1 MTPQISGIVQGTS
14 SPEMEL
20 LDFGDWKKLEKM
32 KNMKFWLAQARFAIL
47 ACDRCF
53 GQSNPN
59 PYPALIWEYAFL
71 VMRFVPRLLL
81 ATTLSVF
88 AAAQTTAPAQ
98 PVTSLSTPASTTSG
112 DVGMVLARIEQ
123 ETQGLNL
130 DLSNLRIDKWKAD
143 SQVKQQATENA
154 ASIRRNITAALPEV
168 IGAVRS
174 APQSLA
180 ANFKLYRNLNA
191 LYDVVSNLAE
201 SAGAFGK
208 RDEYAT
214 IAPHVAALDEVRHS
228 YTDLLQQMTANADD
242 RMAAAQR
249 AQAAAATQPPPKKII
264 VDDTEPSA
272 PTKKKKT
279 KKSAP
284 SSSSAGTS
292 TPQ

>member
-1 MTPQISGIVQGTS
+1 
-14 SPEMEL
+14 
-20 LDFGDWKKLEKM
+20 
-32 KNMKFWLAQARFAIL
+32 
-47 ACDRCF
+47 
-53 GQSNPN
+53 
-59 PYPALIWEYAFL
+59 
-71 VMRFVPRLLL
+71 
-81 ATTLSVF
+81 
-88 AAAQTTAPAQ
+88 
-98 PVTSLSTPASTTSG
+98 
-112 DVGMVLARIEQ
+112 MVLTRIEQ

-130 DLSNLRIDKWKAD
+130 DLGNLRVEKWKAD

-174 APQSLA
+174 SPQSLA

-214 IAPHVAALDEVRHS
+214 IAPHVAALDEIRHS
-228 YTDLLQQMTANADD
+228 YTDLLQQMSANADD
-242 RMAAAQR
+242 RIAAAQR
-249 AQAAAATQPPPKKII
+249 AQAAAATQMPPKKII
-264 VDDTEPSA
+264 VDDTEPPP

-279 KKSAP
+279 KKSAA